1 MSMNTKDL
9 ALRHLAEHLLITPN
23 LDPDHSMLS
32 LVLLNIASAGP
43 GVTAIIAEVL
53 CAVAIILDTM
63 SPLLPPH
70 PVAHPSNLDAARLAD
85 FDNQILC
92 LKEVIQEIQDAVQI
106 NKEAAEMMT
115 RAVDIASNDLQTSA
129 QVINESVE
137 ELVTL
142 SPQILAK
149 LEDLPRQLA
158 PAPCTPVATYREIL
172 LADPPPPP
180 PNRRQTSPPQVPHL
194 RLRKR
199 KCRDKRKTTSSG
211 HRPRSP

>member
-1 MSMNTKDL
+1 MNTKDL

-32 LVLLNIASAGP
+32 LVLLNIASTGP
-43 GVTAIIAEVL
+43 GITAIIAEVL
-53 CAVAIILDTM
+53 RAVAIILDTT
-63 SPLLPPH
+63 SPPLPPH
-70 PVAHPSNLDAARLAD
+70 PVAHPSNSDAARLAN
-85 FDNQILC
+85 FENQMLC
-92 LKEVIQEIQDAVQI
+92 LKEVIQEIQDAMQT

-137 ELVTL
+137 ELITL

-149 LEDLPRQLA
+149 FEDLPHQLA
-158 PAPCTPVATYREIL
+158 PAPHPPAATYREIL

-180 PNRRQTSPPQVPHL
+180 NRRQTPPPQIPHL

-199 KCRDKRKTTSSG
+199 KCRDKRKTTPGG
-211 HRPRSP
+211 H